1 MAIEYPIYFIR
12 ADGHVVVANT
22 PEDCRGWSVDAKHR
36 EIIPI
41 RSIDGAT
48 VYRQA
53 IDNQWIAR
61 DALGAVVLTSD
72 LPCDQRHY
80 AWWARSDERAHRAAE
95 LGLPIP
101 GTGTSTTR
109 YRRRPRIRLSED
121 RAQRCLASDLID
133 AGLHPTN
140 VRRGK
145 RIANDPWDDGCR
157 RRPQRCWKE
166 QRRTRWK

>member
-22 PEDCRGWSVDAKHR
+22 PDDCRGWSVDAQHR
-36 EIIPI
+36 EAMGVHYSDGTI
-41 RSIDGAT
+41 RIRIAE
-48 VYRQA
+48 
-53 IDNQWIAR
+53 NEWIAR
-61 DALGAVVLTSD
+61 DALGAVVLTAD
-72 LPCDQRHY
+72 LPSTERRY
-80 AWWARSDERAHRAAE
+80 AWWARSDERARRAAE

-109 YRRRPRIRLSED
+109 WRKRPRTRLAED
-121 RAQRCLASDLID
+121 RAQRCLAADMID
-133 AGLHPTN
+133 AGLYATD

-145 RIANDPWDDGCR
+145 RVANDPWDDGSR
-157 RRPQRCWKE
+157 RRSQRCWKE

>member
-22 PEDCRGWSVDAKHR
+22 PDDCRGWSVAAKHR
-36 EIIPI
+36 HPHGVHFSNGEFEIRI
-41 RSIDGAT
+41 AE
-48 VYRQA
+48 
-53 IDNQWIAR
+53 NEWIAR

-72 LPCDQRHY
+72 LPRDERHY
-80 AWWARSDERAHRAAE
+80 AWWARSDERARRAAE

-101 GTGTSTTR
+101 GTGTSTTC

-121 RAQRCLASDLID
+121 RAQRCLAYDLVE
-133 AGLHPTN
+133 AGLYPTD

-145 RIANDPWDDGCR
+145 RVANDPWDDGCR